1 MDALL
6 CLGVTMVEK
15 RHCPKLFLSTE
26 WIDSLVPAVS
36 TLLEMTNRDVSTTD
50 WGLST
55 RTAMEISPI
64 LAATQRSLGYR
75 FMDDYIHC
83 IRALIMYANSE
94 PYT

>member
-1 MDALL
+1 
-6 CLGVTMVEK
+6 MVEK